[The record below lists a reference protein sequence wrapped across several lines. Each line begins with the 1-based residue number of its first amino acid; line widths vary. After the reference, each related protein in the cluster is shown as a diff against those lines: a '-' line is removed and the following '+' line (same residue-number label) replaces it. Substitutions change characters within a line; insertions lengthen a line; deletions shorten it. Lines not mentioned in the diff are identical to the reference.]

1 VSGAE
6 RLAKIDRDDRGA
18 GVARIGFRS
27 AGGATRLA
35 LLEQRTPLRVL
46 FPRVPADDVVEAVLI
61 NTGGGVVGGDRIEV
75 ALEAG
80 AGTRVRATTQAAE
93 KIYRSAGPCCALEV
107 RLVAGRDAWLEWL
120 PQETILFD
128 GCRIGRQ
135 LMLDLAPGAHALAGE
150 VLVFGRAAHGESLTR
165 GTVSD
170 RWWVRRGGRL
180 LWADALRLDGAL
192 APCLT
197 APFGFA
203 GARAMATLVYV
214 AEDAAAWLEPAR
226 ELLGAGGV
234 ISGVTCLPGVLLARW
249 LGADAQALR
258 IAYGRFVARFRALV
272 AGLPPRL
279 PTVWQI

>member
-1 VSGAE
+1 MSGAE
-6 RLAKIDRDDRGA
+6 RLAEAGRDGRGA
-18 GVARIGFRS
+18 GLARIGFRS

-46 FPRVPADDVVEAVLI
+46 FPRVPASDVVEAVVI
-61 NTGGGVVGGDRIEV
+61 NTGGGVVGGDRLEV

-80 AGTRVRATTQAAE
+80 PGAWVRATTQAAE
-93 KIYRSAGPCCALEV
+93 KVYRSAGRSSVLEV
-107 RLVAGRDAWLEWL
+107 RLAVGRDAWLEWL
-120 PQETILFD
+120 PQEAILFD

-135 LMLDLAPGAHALAGE
+135 LVLDLAPGARALAGE
-150 VLVFGRAAHGESLTR
+150 MMVFGRAAHGESLTR
-165 GTVSD
+165 GSLCD
-170 RWWVRRGGRL
+170 RWWLRRGGRL

-192 APCLT
+192 APCLA

-214 AEDAAAWLEPAR
+214 AEDAAAWLEAAR
-226 ELLGAGGV
+226 ELVGAGEV
-234 ISGVTCLPGVLLARW
+234 VSGVTCLPGVLIGRW

-258 IAYGRFVARFRALV
+258 TAYGRFVARFRALV